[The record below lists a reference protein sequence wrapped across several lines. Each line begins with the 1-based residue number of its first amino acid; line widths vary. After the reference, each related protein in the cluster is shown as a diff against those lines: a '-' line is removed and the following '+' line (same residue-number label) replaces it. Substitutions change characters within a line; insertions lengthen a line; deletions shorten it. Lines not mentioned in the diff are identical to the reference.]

1 VLIPTGATADP
12 YRVTGGG
19 SGSAA
24 GAVLKALK
32 ESLKGDEAI
41 GVDVFAS
48 ALSSPLYWIA
58 TNAGLDGSVVV
69 NKVAQLGSETQ
80 GGQWRTAVTDRRET
94 SCC

>member
-1 VLIPTGATADP
+1 VLILTGATTDP

-19 SGSAA
+19 SALQA

-32 ESLKGDEAI
+32 ESLKGDEAV
-41 GVDVFAS
+41 GVDVFAA

-69 NKVAQLGSETQ
+69 NKLAQLGSETQ

>member
-1 VLIPTGATADP
+1 VLILTGATADP

-19 SGSAA
+19 SALQAS
-24 GAVLKALK
+24 AVLKALK

-41 GVDVFAS
+41 GVDVFAD

-69 NKVAQLGSETQ
+69 NKLAQLGSETQ

>member
-1 VLIPTGATADP
+1 MLILTGATADP

-19 SGSAA
+19 SALQA

-41 GVDVFAS
+41 GVDVFAD

-69 NKVAQLGSETQ
+69 NKLAQLGSETQ

>member
-58 TNAGLDGSVVV
+58 TNAGLNGSVVV
-69 NKVAQLGSETQ
+69 NKFGSA
-80 GGQWRTAVTDRRET
+80 WV
-94 SCC
+94 

>member
-1 VLIPTGATADP
+1 VLILTGATADP

-19 SGSAA
+19 SALQA

-41 GVDVFAS
+41 GVDVFAD

-69 NKVAQLGSETQ
+69 NKLAQLGSETQ